1 MCTAKN
7 DIETFLKTDFTEL
20 QGYFD
25 RDNEKAEKDIVEK
38 TISSLTLNP
47 PPISFEI
54 KEDSRGCDKRYS
66 LEIIVNKSTVPITS
80 NFSNEFDDLQGQLL
94 RNRSRIESNLLTAI
108 RKLISEKMKHW
119 NASVIGKVTVTVQ

>member
-38 TISSLTLNP
+38 TISSLTSNS
-47 PPISFEI
+47 PPISLEI

-66 LEIIVNKSTVPITS
+66 LEIIVNKSTCP
-80 NFSNEFDDLQGQLL
+80 NQFDDLPGQLL

-108 RKLISEKMKHW
+108 RKLISEKRKHW